1 MSRKIEAVCISRMYA
16 TLHRDETV
24 TVKYV
29 STHTN
34 HDLSLAQLKF
44 IPLPK
49 DTKDSIAMKLNLG
62 IPIARILDGKFYTTQ
77 VHVHVHVYTTLHV
90 HNTMYVTF

>member
-1 MSRKIEAVCISRMYA
+1 M
-16 TLHRDETV
+16 
-24 TVKYV
+24 KYV

-90 HNTMYVTF
+90 HNTMYVTFCRYSRRRGKETHSPYVL